1 MKELKKFL
9 YIVNYPTLEEE
20 LCMLEMRS
28 IFNTEPKDKIL
39 VSNIDFNPSHSTF
52 VKGQF
57 EPLYIVNSFE
67 EILEKLDEDKLQ
79 LEEFRIELIKELDTG
94 IGYHEKL
101 PYFNEIGER
110 IEGIPNVKTPKIRL
124 GLGKLDNKWIFG
136 FYKKNDSLWM
146 AHTNKPCSYSNSLS
160 VRVARSLINI
170 VTNGDK
176 AKIIIDPCCG
186 VGTTIVEGL
195 SMGFDICGTDISAKN
210 ASNARQNL
218 EFFNLEPRVKYQD
231 MTTIKEYYDSSIID
245 IPYGLFSH
253 ITKEQQ
259 QNIITKAKSI
269 SKKLVLV
276 TFEDLDQMVENA
288 GFKITDRC
296 IVPKGNFKRYILVC
310 E

>member
-1 MKELKKFL
+1 MNNMKKYL
-9 YIVNYPTLEEE
+9 YIVNSPILEEGI
-20 LCMLEMRS
+20 CNLEMRA
-28 IFNTEPKDKIL
+28 IFNREPEDKIL
-39 VSNIDFNPSHSTF
+39 ISDIDFNPSDSAF
-52 VKGQF
+52 IKGQF

-110 IEGIPNVKTPKIRL
+110 IEGIPNVKTPKVRL
-124 GLGKLDNKWIFG
+124 GLGKLGDKWIFG
-136 FYKKNDSLWM
+136 FYKKNDALWM
-146 AHTNKPCSYSNSLS
+146 AHTTKPCSYSNSLS

-176 AKIIIDPCCG
+176 TKTIIDPCCG

-195 SMGFDICGTDISAKN
+195 SMGYDICGTDISAKN

-231 MTTIKEYYDSSIID
+231 MTTIEEYYDCSIID

-259 QNIITKAKSI
+259 QDIITKAKSI
-269 SKKLVLV
+269 SKKLILV
-276 TFEDLDQMVENA
+276 TFEDLDYMVKNA
-288 GFKITDRC
+288 EFKITDRC
-296 IVPKGNFKRYILVC
+296 IVPKGKFKRYILVC

>member
-1 MKELKKFL
+1 MNNIKKYL
-9 YIVNYPTLEEE
+9 YIVNSPILEEGI
-20 LCMLEMRS
+20 CDLEMRA
-28 IFNTEPKDKIL
+28 IFNSEPQNKVLMSD
-39 VSNIDFNPSHSTF
+39 IDFNPSDSAF
-52 VKGQF
+52 IRGQL
-57 EPLYIVNSFE
+57 EPLYIVDTFE
-67 EILEKLDEDKLQ
+67 EILKKLDEDKLE

-136 FYKKNDSLWM
+136 FYKKNDATWM
-146 AHTNKPCSYSNSLS
+146 EHTNKPCSYSNSLS
-160 VRVARSLINI
+160 VRVARSLVNI

-176 AKIIIDPCCG
+176 TKTIIDPCCG

-195 SMGFDICGTDISAKN
+195 SMGYDICGMDISAKN

-218 EFFNLEPRVKYQD
+218 EFFNLEPRVKAQD
-231 MTTIKEYYDSSIID
+231 MTTVEESYDCSIID

-259 QNIITKAKSI
+259 QTIITKAKSI
-269 SKKLVLV
+269 SKKLILV
-276 TFEDLDQMVENA
+276 TFEDLDYMVKNA

-296 IVPKGNFKRYILVC
+296 VVPKGKFKRYILVC